1 MPIIFSDYLKFYDY
15 LIYFLKFVVFLA
27 LKIFSIFYYKVEPY
41 LKENLLVFHIHF
53 YHQTLKLNFLYFYIV
68 RCLIEGL
75 DVDEYDIQVHFH
87 REPENWIDRD

>member
-1 MPIIFSDYLKFYDY
+1 MDFIQT
-15 LIYFLKFVVFLA
+15 FLCGRFGF
-27 LKIFSIFYYKVEPY
+27 FR
-41 LKENLLVFHIHF
+41 
-53 YHQTLKLNFLYFYIV
+53 NFLYFYIV

>member
-1 MPIIFSDYLKFYDY
+1 MVERNAEVRRRSSMDFIQT
-15 LIYFLKFVVFLA
+15 FLCGRFGF
-27 LKIFSIFYYKVEPY
+27 FR
-41 LKENLLVFHIHF
+41 
-53 YHQTLKLNFLYFYIV
+53 NFLYFYIV